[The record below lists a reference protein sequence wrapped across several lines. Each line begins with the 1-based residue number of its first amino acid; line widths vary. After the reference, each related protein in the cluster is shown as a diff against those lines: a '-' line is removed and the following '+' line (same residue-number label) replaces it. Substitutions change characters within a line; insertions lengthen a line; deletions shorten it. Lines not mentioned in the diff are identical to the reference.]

1 MGLILS
7 QNMKNIIISIG
18 ITICTVATTTA
29 ALAQTQTPPPKNTK
43 DKIKDKKA
51 QADSTLQK
59 LGFTN
64 NMGVSA
70 NVGGKTVKGSD
81 AVDFMTETLP
91 DLGLKIKAARK
102 REKQRRQKKKT
113 LHTAYEGEA
122 IERIVTATNKTQE
135 EFHVLKN
142 DAEPTAYVTDIYW
155 YDTDNRRTSKS
166 VIKDKDIAMLLHGP
180 YKRYVDGNLVEEGYY
195 YKGTKDGRWESYD
208 ANYTLLDKTNWWHGF
223 PAESRIS
230 YYDSA
235 HTKVRE
241 VVPMHYGKRKG
252 EYLMFYAAG
261 QLMAKGQ
268 YDNDVPVGTWNEYF
282 QFKRQRKKETRYPRY
297 WYEDSEPVVLN
308 EWDDKGKL
316 IYQAPKE
323 KTTEEN

>member
-1 MGLILS
+1 
-7 QNMKNIIISIG
+7 MKNVINSIG
-18 ITICTVATTTA
+18 IIVFICFVTTTA
-29 ALAQTQTPPPKNTK
+29 LAQVETPAPKNTK
-43 DKIKDKKA
+43 EKTKNTSEKLKDKKA
-51 QADSTLQK
+51 KADSTLQK

-64 NMGVSA
+64 NLGASA
-70 NVGGKTVKGSD
+70 SVGGKTIKGTD
-81 AVDFMTETLP
+81 AVDFVTETLP

-113 LHTAYEGEA
+113 LHTEYEGEA
-122 IERIVTATNKTQE
+122 IERVVTAAGKSQE

-142 DAEPTAYVTDIYW
+142 DADPTIYVTDIYW

-180 YKRYVDGNLVEEGYY
+180 YKRYVDGNLVEEGNY

-223 PAESRIS
+223 PADSRIS

-241 VVPMHYGKRKG
+241 VIPIHYGKRKG
-252 EYLMFYAAG
+252 DYLMFYAAG

-268 YDNDVPVGTWNEYF
+268 YDNDQPIGTWNEYF

-308 EWDDKGKL
+308 EWDEKGKL